1 MDNQEIDKDIAEF
14 IEFERKYY
22 TPGGIMDTVLAVSSA
37 EYAIKYL
44 LMCNAI
50 KDYESLEDAEKLTPE
65 LLEEYENIKGSFEDY
80 INAFNYY
87 SVELELFQKA
97 EAEGR
102 AEEIRENFIAFTK
115 EVAAEVKKRF

>member
-1 MDNQEIDKDIAEF
+1 MNDF
-14 IEFERKYY
+14 YSIEGLEDFSAQVSDL
-22 TPGGIMDTVLAVSSA
+22 TDTF
-37 EYAIKYL
+37 KYL
-44 LMCNAI
+44 VACRVHNTNP
-50 KDYESLEDAEKLTPE
+50 EDAAKLTE
-65 LLEEYENIKGSFEDY
+65 DLLEEYENIKGSFEDY
-80 INAFNYY
+80 ISAFNYY